1 MVNERMFFVVII
13 IKTVLTIQNSR
24 QLPCRFSLVT
34 FPFIKKNIT
43 FNGSMVVRG
52 LALKG
57 KQPWR
62 KKKIRLRRSLRMD
75 DFR

>member
-1 MVNERMFFVVII
+1 MGGSMVNERMFFVVII
-13 IKTVLTIQNSR
+13 RKTVLTIQNSR
-24 QLPCRFSLVT
+24 RLARRLCLVT
-34 FPFIKKNIT
+34 FPFIKNIT

-62 KKKIRLRRSLRMD
+62 KKKD
-75 DFR
+75 KT